1 MSQSYNAVINSVPAA
16 NALRRV
22 EGFNPLKFL
31 RRIRSERTGAEVL
44 KLELPYQKLWFRLAC
59 PNGRMV
65 LNNLRITDQL
75 AIFEAIVFSDKSDGE
90 PLSKI
95 TASATRG
102 DTPSGQYIQ
111 AAQDK
116 ALSEALENAGFGIQL
131 CDIAE
136 SAGRSN
142 YGSMVTVPQ
151 TQDDSDLPF
160 TMASAAQPMSQV
172 TPQVQNTA
180 PPVQQA
186 QPAASQTQTASAAT
200 PAIMQVVEQ
209 TQAPQM
215 QENAPTENNG
225 QPEAPASATLAA
237 APEAVTETAPTSATP
252 VPTAEPAAAPA
263 PTTKTEGKAEESA
276 ARLPTSL
283 ELLRASTQAQ
293 VITFPTSNTTPAQD
307 ATSAQPAPDDNG
319 GEAPMNTAQAVG
331 NYTADMTAD
340 EISEK
345 MTLEE
350 ACAVVVNEGI
360 CKGWTLGQVAE
371 SRPASLRFYVHSNR
385 SDNVL
390 KAAAKLVMDNATLKQ
405 AG

>member
-1 MSQSYNAVINSVPAA
+1 M
-16 NALRRV
+16 
-22 EGFNPLKFL
+22 
-31 RRIRSERTGAEVL
+31 
-44 KLELPYQKLWFRLAC
+44 
-59 PNGRMV
+59 
-65 LNNLRITDQL
+65 
-75 AIFEAIVFSDKSDGE
+75 
-90 PLSKI
+90 
-95 TASATRG
+95 
-102 DTPSGQYIQ
+102 
-111 AAQDK
+111 
-116 ALSEALENAGFGIQL
+116 
-131 CDIAE
+131 
-136 SAGRSN
+136 
-142 YGSMVTVPQ
+142 
-151 TQDDSDLPF
+151 
-160 TMASAAQPMSQV
+160 
-172 TPQVQNTA
+172 
-180 PPVQQA
+180 QQA
-186 QPAASQTQTASAAT
+186 QSAASQTQTAPAAT
-200 PAIMQVVEQ
+200 
-209 TQAPQM
+209 
-215 QENAPTENNG
+215 
-225 QPEAPASATLAA
+225 
-237 APEAVTETAPTSATP
+237 
-252 VPTAEPAAAPA
+252 PA

-307 ATSAQPAPDDNG
+307 ATSVQPAPDDNG

-350 ACAVVVNEGI
+350 ARAVVVNEGI